1 MSRFYVPKENV
12 RGREIVIEGREAHH
26 VADVM
31 RLQPDDKI
39 VVFDGTGNEYTGFIK
54 KVNKKTKRII
64 IEIVSTKHPLA
75 EKSPEIVLAQ
85 ALPKKDKMDYIV
97 EKSVELGVSR
107 IVPLITKRTIV
118 RPGEAGGRKKVER
131 WGKIAVEASKQCG
144 RLNVPRIDDIAL
156 YSNMVQELEEYDL
169 VVFACLMQRTVSIK
183 KVLSDFKT
191 GKILVFVGPEGDF
204 TPEEVFLADRGNT
217 RFVSLGRRVLKSDT
231 AGLFILSVLSYEFSM

>member
-12 RGREIVIEGREAHH
+12 RGREIVIRGREAHH
-26 VADVM
+26 IADVM

-39 VVFDGTGNEYTGFIK
+39 VVFDGTGNEYSGFIK
-54 KVNKKTKRII
+54 NINNKVKKII
-64 IEIVSTKHPLA
+64 IEVVSTKHPVA

-85 ALPKKDKMDYIV
+85 ALPKRDKMDYIV

-107 IVPLITKRTIV
+107 IIPIITKRTIV
-118 RPGEAGGRKKVER
+118 RPHVTGSNKKVER

-144 RLNVPRIDDIAL
+144 RLNVPSIDNVTS
-156 YSNMVQELEEYDL
+156 YSDVVQQIEQFDL
-169 VVFACLMQRTVSIK
+169 VLFACLMQRTVSIK
-183 KVLSDFKT
+183 TVLSDFKT

-204 TPEEVFLADRGNT
+204 TPEEVSFADRGNT

-231 AGLFILSVLSYEFSM
+231 AGLFILSVLNYEFSM